1 MKTIRLLKD
10 VIGGNGEPLKEGS
23 FYSLNEASANHWL
36 KRGLAVEVEPA
47 QPETE
52 ELTEVKTEE
61 VAVDAPRR
69 RKQNKG

>member
-23 FYSLNEASANHWL
+23 LHSLNDASANHWL
-36 KRGLAVEVEPA
+36 KRGLAIEA
-47 QPETE
+47 DQPETE
-52 ELTEVKTEE
+52 EVAEPKTEE
-61 VAVDAPRR
+61 VTADTPRR